1 MIAKN
6 LHTAKEKFPEGFFG
20 SSILYINKYYNINK
34 WLLSTLNFRQVKNP
48 QFDFLSKISL

>member
-20 SSILYINKYYNINK
+20 SSILYINKYNINK
-34 WLLSTLNFRQVKNP
+34 WLLSTLNFRQVKYP

>member
-20 SSILYINKYYNINK
+20 SSILYINKYNINK
-34 WLLSTLNFRQVKNP
+34 WLLSTLNFRQVKIHNST
-48 QFDFLSKISL
+48 F

>member
-20 SSILYINKYYNINK
+20 SSILYINK
-34 WLLSTLNFRQVKNP
+34 WLLSILNFRQVKNT
-48 QFDFLSKISL
+48 QFDFLGKISL